1 MCRLGFKA
9 AVEYTKETEHVI
21 EKHVCALSYGY
32 SSHYYLCINYLS
44 VTHACSET
52 KSAPLSPLS
61 QDSPWWAGTVQSLQ
75 TLCQQAPHAGVQ
87 AAWRQSPEALV
98 HNASHSRAARRLDHW
113 AAGTGLWGWL
123 LPWGNASRRM
133 TQRQTGRDDAMS
145 RISNSLTGT
154 ASNSKSHTQS

>member
-1 MCRLGFKA
+1 MTVSGSPATGEPQNLTFSMCRLGFKA

-61 QDSPWWAGTVQSLQ
+61 QDSPW
-75 TLCQQAPHAGVQ
+75 
-87 AAWRQSPEALV
+87 
-98 HNASHSRAARRLDHW
+98 
-113 AAGTGLWGWL
+113 
-123 LPWGNASRRM
+123 
-133 TQRQTGRDDAMS
+133 
-145 RISNSLTGT
+145 
-154 ASNSKSHTQS
+154 